1 MNLLVTKKFLSKC
14 DVFLF
19 ILVIFKNLCALCATQ
34 KWGGPGVK
42 YDAIN
47 GF

>member
-34 KWGGPGVK
+34 KWGGRGVK

-47 GF
+47 VF